1 MNLKKSAVIG
11 LCICS
16 VFSSSIPGVI
26 AADSEKM
33 DSSTTTSNNEYG
45 TFKKFTPSILKE
57 ETLKVSTIPKGEAY
71 IPKDTVINVELV
83 SAISWECKIVCVN
96 RYCMNL
102 LYAPYWGKQR

>member
-33 DSSTTTSNNEYG
+33 NSSTTTSNNEYG
-45 TFKKFTPSILKE
+45 TFKKIRPS
-57 ETLKVSTIPKGEAY
+57 
-71 IPKDTVINVELV
+71 
-83 SAISWECKIVCVN
+83 
-96 RYCMNL
+96 
-102 LYAPYWGKQR
+102 